1 MLPFE
6 YDAGAP
12 NKLSKKDHN
21 EVISL
26 YHDWET
32 FLEPAQPLSERVNQ
46 GKKMRREASRASHG
60 KWKPPVHRKDPVE
73 LLLSQHEGRLEN
85 LLPHRYS
92 RMSASPLAFL
102 RGSALV
108 MASDLAHAPSS
119 GIPAQ
124 LCGDCHLSNFGIFAT
139 PERNIIFDLN
149 DFDET
154 HPGPWE
160 WDLKRLAVSFAVAA
174 VHNGFS
180 AGTAEAAVAGLAKS
194 YRTNIERFSR
204 MPALEVWY
212 HRIDIEFMIKQLE
225 KTGRR
230 DSALM
235 KLKQWKRT
243 RTHEGALAKLTEI
256 VDGKRVI
263 KENPPFIVHPE
274 DLTGRQMHEVLL
286 KYLQTLPDYRRQLL
300 LRYRFVDMA
309 MKVVGIGSVGT
320 KCGIVLLQGE
330 GAGEDPL
337 FLQIKQANPSVLEPF
352 TGRSQ
357 YAHHGERVVAGQR
370 LLQAASDLFLG
381 WTTGPKGFHF
391 YVRQLMDVKGSIPVD
406 ELDAV
411 TLVQYAELC
420 GKALARAHARSGDAG
435 AIQGYLGSSD
445 AFDEALC
452 KFAIAYSKQN
462 EADHDALLKAIRKKR
477 IPTATE
483 TAR

>member
-1 MLPFE
+1 M
-6 YDAGAP
+6 
-12 NKLSKKDHN
+12 SKRDHDQ
-21 EVISL
+21 VISL

-32 FLEPAQPLSERVNQ
+32 FLEPAQPLSERIAN
-46 GKKMRREASRASHG
+46 GKKRRTEASRASQG
-60 KWKPPVHRKDPVE
+60 KWKPPGHRKDPVD
-73 LLLSQHEGRLEN
+73 LLLSQHEGRLEK

-108 MASDLAHAPSS
+108 MTSDLAHTPSS
-119 GIPAQ
+119 GIPVQ

-174 VHNGFS
+174 LDNGS
-180 AGTAEAAVAGLAKS
+180 SIATAESAVEALAKS
-194 YRTNIERFSR
+194 YRTNIEQFSR
-204 MPALEVWY
+204 MATLEVWY
-212 HRIDIEFMIKQLE
+212 HRIDVELMIKQLE
-225 KTGRR
+225 KAGRR
-230 DSALM
+230 DAALT

-243 RTHEGALAKLTEI
+243 RTHEGAFAKLTEV
-256 VDGKRVI
+256 VDGKRII

-274 DLTGRQMHEVLL
+274 ELTRHQMHEVLL
-286 KYLQTLPDYRRQLL
+286 KYLRTLPDYRRQLL

-320 KCGIVLLQGE
+320 KCGVVLLQGE

-357 YAHHGERVVAGQR
+357 YSHHGERVVAGQR

-411 TLVQYAELC
+411 TLTQYAQLC

-435 AIQGYLGSSD
+435 AIQGYLGTSD

-452 KFAIAYSKQN
+452 KFATAYSKQN
-462 EADHDALLKAIRKKR
+462 EADYEALLRAIRQKR
-477 IPTATE
+477 IPIAAEPPTKNP
-483 TAR
+483 RPQNV

>member
-1 MLPFE
+1 M
-6 YDAGAP
+6 
-12 NKLSKKDHN
+12 SKKDHN
-21 EVISL
+21 AVISL

-32 FLEPAQPLSERVNQ
+32 FHEPVKPLAQRIAH
-46 GKKMRREASRASHG
+46 GKKIRQHAGRASHG
-60 KWKPPVHRKDPVE
+60 KWKPSSHRRDPVD
-73 LLLSQHEGRLEN
+73 LLQSQHENRLSQ
-85 LLPHRYS
+85 LLPYRYS
-92 RMSASPLAFL
+92 RMAASPLAFL

-108 MASDLAHAPSS
+108 MAADLAQTPSS
-119 GIPAQ
+119 GIPVQ

-174 VHNGFS
+174 LCNGFS
-180 AGTAEAAVAGLAKS
+180 TTTARACVEGLAES
-194 YRTNIERFSR
+194 YRTNIERFSQ

-212 HRIDIEFMIKQLE
+212 HRIDIESMIKQLQ
-225 KTGRR
+225 KAGRR
-230 DSALM
+230 ESALM
-235 KLKQWKRT
+235 KLKEWKRT
-243 RTHEGALAKLTEI
+243 RTHEGAFAKLTEV

-263 KENPPFIVHPE
+263 KENPPFIVRPE
-274 DLTGRQMHEVLL
+274 AVTSQQMQDVLI
-286 KYLQTLPDYRRQLL
+286 KYLRSLPDYRRQLL

-320 KCGIVLLQGE
+320 KCGIVLLEGE
-330 GAGEDPL
+330 SGGDDPL
-337 FLQIKQANPSVLEPF
+337 FLQIKQANPSVLEQF
-352 TGRSQ
+352 TGRSE
-357 YAHHGERVVAGQR
+357 YSHHGERVVAGQR

-411 TLVQYAELC
+411 TLRQYAQLC

-435 AIQGYLGSSD
+435 VIHGYLGTSD

-452 KFAIAYSKQN
+452 KFAVAYTKQN
-462 EADHDALLKAIRKKR
+462 EADHDALLKAIRKGE
-477 IPTATE
+477 IPAANE
-483 TAR
+483 LPK